1 MNLPLSVSDRFTPEI
16 KFVCRLSATRRHMRK
31 YEEIIFRIILQ
42 CIVSCVCES
51 SNADEQIMPTMLSK
65 NATNITIHKLKQSRL

>member
-31 YEEIIFRIILQ
+31 YEEIT
-42 CIVSCVCES
+42 S
-51 SNADEQIMPTMLSK
+51 SN
-65 NATNITIHKLKQSRL
+65 NIAVHCILCV